1 MLWYLN
7 QVKRLLGGFHSFM
20 LEQFPQSKNSHV
32 DLLATLAT
40 ISRENLPKII
50 LVEDYAIPAYDI
62 LTSVGVNFMRVG
74 PSWMDPLVAFLKVE
88 YYPRT
93 RPWQRELV
101 GRHQILF
108 IRGSETI
115 QTLVFGTILA
125 VC

>member
-1 MLWYLN
+1 MI
-7 QVKRLLGGFHSFM
+7 VRGFHSFM

-74 PSWMDPLVAFLKVE
+74 PSWMDPLVAFLKSGILPKDKTMAKRISRKAPDFV
-88 YYPRT
+88 YPRIRNYTNT
-93 RPWQRELV
+93 RIWD
-101 GRHQILF
+101 H
-108 IRGSETI
+108 TCW
-115 QTLVFGTILA
+115 VFGHMCFTY
-125 VC
+125 